1 MHLIDADKRYVWH
14 PYTQMLDW
22 MRWDNKVIV
31 DAKGFYL
38 IDSKGKKYLD
48 GIASMWCNV
57 WGHSDNEVLKSMSKQ
72 IRTVPH
78 STLFGLASAPSV
90 ILAQRLLRLCK
101 GMQKVFYS
109 DNGSTAIEVAMK
121 IAVQYWHNKGKR
133 KKKYFISLENGYHG
147 DTFGAMSLGYLPK
160 FFRPYRHLLLKV
172 YKAPKPRASDQ
183 TTADDSNSD
192 LEDVEKIVSEHKDS
206 CAALIMESGAQIAGG
221 GIIYKKGYQRRIS
234 ELCRQYGLL
243 FILDEIATG
252 FGRLGNMVE
261 YIAQQSR
268 PDIVCL
274 GKALTGGYSPLAV
287 TLTTEEIYNAF
298 LGQYKDGK
306 HFSHG
311 HTFTGHAVG
320 CAAGITNIELFNKYK
335 LIERIRDNAHYLCKR
350 LKELDSPIVSNP
362 RQKGL
367 FAAFELKQNTK
378 PITIMQNN
386 ENLQYFVMHESMKM
400 GVILRPLGNTM
411 VVIPPLAISR
421 RDLGRIMDVQMC
433 LVKRIAKECK

>member
-57 WGHSDNEVLKSMSKQ
+57 WGHSDNEILKSMSKQ

-90 ILAQRLLRLCK
+90 ILAERLLRLCK

-160 FFRPYRHLLLKV
+160 FFRPYRRLLLKV
-172 YKAPKPRASDQ
+172 YKAPKPRASDE
-183 TTADDSNSD
+183 TTAD
-192 LEDVEKIVSEHKDS
+192 
-206 CAALIMESGAQIAGG
+206 
-221 GIIYKKGYQRRIS
+221 
-234 ELCRQYGLL
+234 
-243 FILDEIATG
+243 
-252 FGRLGNMVE
+252 
-261 YIAQQSR
+261 
-268 PDIVCL
+268 
-274 GKALTGGYSPLAV
+274 
-287 TLTTEEIYNAF
+287 
-298 LGQYKDGK
+298 
-306 HFSHG
+306 
-311 HTFTGHAVG
+311 
-320 CAAGITNIELFNKYK
+320 
-335 LIERIRDNAHYLCKR
+335 
-350 LKELDSPIVSNP
+350 
-362 RQKGL
+362 
-367 FAAFELKQNTK
+367 
-378 PITIMQNN
+378 
-386 ENLQYFVMHESMKM
+386 
-400 GVILRPLGNTM
+400 
-411 VVIPPLAISR
+411 
-421 RDLGRIMDVQMC
+421 
-433 LVKRIAKECK
+433 